1 MYHFIWI
8 PVCISHGSF
17 VVYAVKLDAQA
28 SVDEF
33 DLSAV
38 FGKMTFWSEA
48 KGVEIEF
55 PIDLDRNP
63 SLSRQSLGYS
73 TPA

>member
-1 MYHFIWI
+1 M
-8 PVCISHGSF
+8 
-17 VVYAVKLDAQA
+17 QA

-48 KGVEIEF
+48 MGVEIEF
-55 PIDLDRNP
+55 PIDLDRNA
-63 SLSRQSLGYS
+63 SFSRWRLGYS

>member
-1 MYHFIWI
+1 MFVESIWPNVSYHTDSRLYF
-8 PVCISHGSF
+8 
-17 VVYAVKLDAQA
+17 KLDTQA

-38 FGKMTFWSEA
+38 FGKITFWSEA

-55 PIDLDRNP
+55 PIDLDRNA
-63 SLSRQSLGYS
+63 SLSRRRLGYS

>member
-1 MYHFIWI
+1 MDRLLFM
-8 PVCISHGSF
+8 
-17 VVYAVKLDAQA
+17 KLSWA

-38 FGKMTFWSEA
+38 FGKMAFWSEA

-63 SLSRQSLGYS
+63 SLSRRRLGYS

>member
-1 MYHFIWI
+1 MFVESNWPNVSYHAN
-8 PVCISHGSF
+8 SHLYF
-17 VVYAVKLDAQA
+17 KLDVQA

-38 FGKMTFWSEA
+38 FGKMTFWSKA
-48 KGVEIEF
+48 MGVEIEF
-55 PIDLDRNP
+55 PIDLDRNA
-63 SLSRQSLGYS
+63 SFSRRRLGYS